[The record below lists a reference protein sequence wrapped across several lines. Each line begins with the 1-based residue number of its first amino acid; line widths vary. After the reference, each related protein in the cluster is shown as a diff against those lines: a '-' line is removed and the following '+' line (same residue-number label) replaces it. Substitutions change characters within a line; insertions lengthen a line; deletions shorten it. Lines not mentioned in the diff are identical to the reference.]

1 MDSLRLTSVASIAEP
16 QSFTLSDGRQ
26 LAYQWVG
33 DLQGP
38 PVFFFHGSPGSR
50 LDSLSMQ
57 AAAQTHGWQIVAP
70 DRPGMGRSD
79 FKPYSL
85 LDYVD
90 DICELADSLGWTTF
104 GVMGHSGGGTTVLS
118 CAYAIPDRLTFALDL
133 GGWAPVTVAELRSQM
148 TSIDRFFA
156 ERCIPSSQAE
166 AVQRVPRLFQIPFT
180 LLGLT
185 AKMLPPAMF
194 VGLLNGANYFCE
206 ADSALLSAPEVA
218 NFLAQTVRESFAQ
231 GGEGPA
237 YDALLRY
244 QEWGFN
250 LEEIS
255 MPVHILHGTEDISA
269 PYSFAVYKHR
279 HLPNSQL
286 HSYPQEGHFFL
297 WSHWDDIFAIAS
309 NRGDCV

>member
-1 MDSLRLTSVASIAEP
+1 MDGLHLPSSTAEP
-16 QSFTLSDGRQ
+16 QSFTLSDGRR
-26 LAYQWVG
+26 LTYQRVG
-33 DLQGP
+33 DPQGQ

-50 LDSLSMQ
+50 LDSLSAQ
-57 AAAQTHGWQIVAP
+57 AVAQTHGWQIVAP

-104 GVMGHSGGGTTVLS
+104 GVMGHSGGGTTLLS
-118 CAYAIPDRLTFALDL
+118 CAYAIPDRLIFALDL
-133 GGWAPVTVAELRSQM
+133 GGWGPVTVAELRSQM
-148 TSIDRFFA
+148 TSIDQFFA
-156 ERCIPSSQAE
+156 ERCIPSAQAQP
-166 AVQRVPRLFQIPFT
+166 AQRVPWLFQIPFT
-180 LLGLT
+180 LLGLS

-206 ADSALLSAPEVA
+206 ADSVLLSTPEVA

-244 QEWGFN
+244 QDWGFK

-255 MPVHILHGTEDISA
+255 MPVHIFHGTEDISA

-279 HLPNSQL
+279 HLLNSQL

-297 WSHWDDIFAIAS
+297 WSHWNDIIAIAS
-309 NRGDCV
+309 NP